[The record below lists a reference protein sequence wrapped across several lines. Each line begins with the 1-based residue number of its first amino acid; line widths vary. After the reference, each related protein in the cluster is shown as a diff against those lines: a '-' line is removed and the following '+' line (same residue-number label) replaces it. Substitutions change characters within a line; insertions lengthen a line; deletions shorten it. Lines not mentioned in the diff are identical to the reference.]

1 MMILYF
7 KNSAGSKSI
16 VSEPRTEKR
25 ALRDIRKFCKER
37 NYEIPYIRFWDKSDG
52 TLTTRTYDVG
62 SHTEFFILE
71 GVN

>member
-37 NYEIPYIRFWDKSDG
+37 NYEIPYIRYFG
-52 TLTTRTYDVG
+52 INQTA
-62 SHTEFFILE
+62 H
-71 GVN
+71 